1 MKLRLV
7 KSTTT
12 PPTTHSVAINLQ
24 MIAFATLILL
34 LMGFSA
40 ANAQSVVI
48 NGEPTASGA
57 GCPPG
62 SVAAVVAADGSAI
75 SLLFSDFVITR
86 PAKVFN
92 PAYRSCSFS
101 IPISVPAGYVL
112 QATRIDYR
120 GFAVVPKFGFVQI
133 TTSNLNGF
141 PRVGR
146 PSQVTNTL
154 QNFNDSFTLSQFST
168 QTWSNKCM
176 SQPSIQFTTAI
187 IAGGSKNPK
196 FRTPMDED
204 VMVGLDSAD
213 IGDSPVSIGIKLIP
227 CR

>member
-1 MKLRLV
+1 MKLSLV
-7 KSTTT
+7 KPESTSPAPATSHIQT
-12 PPTTHSVAINLQ
+12 F
-24 MIAFATLILL
+24 AFAVLILL

-40 ANAQSVVI
+40 ANAQSIVI
-48 NGEPTASGA
+48 NGEPTASGS

-62 SVAAVVAADGSAI
+62 SVAAVVASDGSAI
-75 SLLFSDFVITR
+75 SLLFSDFVLTR
-86 PAKVFN
+86 PAKVYAQ
-92 PAYRSCSFS
+92 AYRGCSFN

-120 GFAVVPKFGFVQI
+120 GFAVVPQYGFVQI
-133 TTSNLNGF
+133 TTSNLNGV

-146 PSQVTNTL
+146 PTQVSNYIKNYAD
-154 QNFNDSFTLSQFST
+154 NFTISQFST
-168 QTWSNKCM
+168 QAWSDKCM
-176 SQPSIQFTTAI
+176 RQPAIQFTTAI

-196 FRTPMDED
+196 FRIPMDED

-213 IGDSPVSIGIKLIP
+213 IGDSPVTIGIKLVR